1 MHAPDMPADNKMA
14 CRQAFAGS
22 PHMQSSLLWHPM
34 HTSVLQNHVK
44 LCALKGLNSYILCTG
59 VSSDQRL
66 CRMMCLKVY
75 KHLASLEQKLFGTYM
90 QGLAAQHG

>member
-1 MHAPDMPADNKMA
+1 
-14 CRQAFAGS
+14 
-22 PHMQSSLLWHPM
+22 MQSSLLWHPM

-75 KHLASLEQKLFGTYM
+75 KHLASLEQKLFGAYM